1 MVISMRIS
9 GYTDFNL
16 RAILLKNNVEL
27 VEFLEK
33 NSVFTGKVIDVKSNT
48 VKILLQNGKEFL
60 ANSNIPLEN
69 LLGEEVSFKVLKGVS
84 GFVLQPKIE
93 GTSFEKELD
102 LKINNLINELNI
114 QSNKE
119 NKDLIKEMIK
129 QNIPVNNKN
138 FNFLKENI
146 VSFKILSNLSEEQI
160 QNLDKDIENIENK
173 EIREIVKNMYINKEG
188 KNIQNIL
195 GELKNLNL
203 EEKDILFLF
212 KNNFKLNTENMKILD
227 SFLKGE
233 NIGDLLN
240 KINFLFN
247 NSKLNS
253 KNINFDENSFEEIVS
268 SKGKVFVKENKN
280 IKDIIKSIIK
290 DFEVDKEV
298 NIKEMKKNLEYL
310 IKSLGLKNDIK
321 LGEMEEKELS
331 NINQKLE
338 FLNNMSN
345 EYMYFQIP
353 FYYKE
358 YKNLAEIL
366 INDKNTKKEKNGRAI
381 SIFISLNTNNLD
393 RVDSILNY
401 CNKELKILFR
411 MKNENI
417 LKLFKL
423 SENKLINVLNKV
435 GIKNIKISYKI
446 KEESESILSNLE
458 CMNNKFSKFDIWV

>member
-1 MVISMRIS
+1 MRIS